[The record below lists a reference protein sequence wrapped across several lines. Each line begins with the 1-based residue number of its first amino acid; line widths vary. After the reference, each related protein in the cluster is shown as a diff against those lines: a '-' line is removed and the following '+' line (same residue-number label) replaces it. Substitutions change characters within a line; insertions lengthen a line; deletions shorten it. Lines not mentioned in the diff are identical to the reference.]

1 MHQAFGE
8 KQGIRRIK
16 EYSIREH
23 EKRADIRGIG
33 AQVFC
38 LQILQNGIVR
48 KKGEERAV
56 PLRTDRPERTG
67 LTRQIAAAV
76 EVTR

>member
-1 MHQAFGE
+1 M
-8 KQGIRRIK
+8 RIK

-38 LQILQNGIVR
+38 PQILQNGIVR

-56 PLRTDRPERTG
+56 PLRTDGPERTG